1 MIKHYFQTVDLGPR
15 DIAAIVIAIGIVGGL
30 LFVSLKYPGRQGA
43 TGFGPEW
50 QCTARGARGG
60 GPDFCI
66 KKDLLKPAEQ
76 SPPKS

>member
-1 MIKHYFQTVDLGPR
+1 MIKQYFQTVDLGPR
-15 DIAAIVIAIGIVGGL
+15 DIAAIVMAISIAVGL
-30 LFVSLKYPGRQGA
+30 LYVSLKFPDGQGA
-43 TGFGPEW
+43 SGFGPEW

-76 SPPKS
+76 TPPKS